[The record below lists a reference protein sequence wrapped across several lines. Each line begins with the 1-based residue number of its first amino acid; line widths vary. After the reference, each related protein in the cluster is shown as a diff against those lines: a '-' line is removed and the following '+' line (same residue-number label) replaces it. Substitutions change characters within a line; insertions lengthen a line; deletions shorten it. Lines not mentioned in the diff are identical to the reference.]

1 MGWTVGP
8 GGGSWELLG
17 PDGRRLSA
25 VPVQVVA
32 QGGAAQV
39 NAYGA
44 REPRRWPPL
53 LPEPYLHCVLTG
65 GPGPVTEHL
74 FFEPG
79 TAAPDHLVVLGLVYL
94 PSRHCGHR
102 DCPRH
107 YHAAEHTG

>member
-1 MGWTVGP
+1 
-8 GGGSWELLG
+8 LLG
-17 PDGRRLSA
+17 PDGRA
-25 VPVQVVA
+25 VSSVSVQALA

-44 REPRRWPPL
+44 GEPRWWPPL
-53 LPEPYLHCVLTG
+53 LPDPYLHCVLTG

-74 FFEPG
+74 FLEPG
-79 TAAPDHLVVLGLVYL
+79 AAVPDHLVVRGLVYRA
-94 PSRHCGHR
+94 SRHCGHR